1 MTELHEALAA
11 RVAAW
16 REDGYPHDAFP
27 AAGEIL
33 QYAIQGE
40 EPDAPFPQSGEL
52 RFLRVPGPW
61 AVEAMARR
69 RTAEHPTFGTV
80 WVAAIEDLI
89 LAKLMWSEGTSEL
102 QLRDCAILMRINR
115 DEIDWIYTR
124 RWAAVLSV
132 AALLEQVQR
141 AP

>member
-1 MTELHEALAA
+1 
-11 RVAAW
+11 
-16 REDGYPHDAFP
+16 
-27 AAGEIL
+27 
-33 QYAIQGE
+33 
-40 EPDAPFPQSGEL
+40 
-52 RFLRVPGPW
+52 
-61 AVEAMARR
+61 MARR
-69 RTAEHPTFGTV
+69 RTAGHPTFGTV

-115 DEIDWIYTR
+115 HEIDWIYTR
-124 RWAAVLSV
+124 RWAAVLGV

>member
-1 MTELHEALAA
+1 
-11 RVAAW
+11 
-16 REDGYPHDAFP
+16 
-27 AAGEIL
+27 
-33 QYAIQGE
+33 
-40 EPDAPFPQSGEL
+40 
-52 RFLRVPGPW
+52 
-61 AVEAMARR
+61 MARR
-69 RTAEHPTFGTV
+69 RTAEHPTFGTA

>member
-40 EPDAPFPQSGEL
+40 AG
-52 RFLRVPGPW
+52 
-61 AVEAMARR
+61 
-69 RTAEHPTFGTV
+69 
-80 WVAAIEDLI
+80 
-89 LAKLMWSEGTSEL
+89 
-102 QLRDCAILMRINR
+102 
-115 DEIDWIYTR
+115 
-124 RWAAVLSV
+124 
-132 AALLEQVQR
+132 
-141 AP
+141 